1 MDNTLGALVEQY
13 KAEPS
18 PKLRRMIWNSILSEE
33 LAEVLKNISIT
44 PESDWFVFDDTIQ
57 AKRIVDR
64 KYLVVEVFVR
74 GEAMLG
80 FCCLFCATMRQN
92 GLRKKIPK
100 KRRTIALVS
109 AFPNAWGE
117 RYSAVESSAF
127 CVPAIALLSPNSKQD
142 IWSLSLPKRGF
153 SISNPP
159 TLSKNCAEA
168 LQSWICS
175 AKI

>member
-74 GEAMLG
+74 GDAMPRAS
-80 FCCLFCATMRQN
+80 FK
-92 GLRKKIPK
+92 GLRRIVRATQ
-100 KRRTIALVS
+100 RRIR
-109 AFPNAWGE
+109 E
-117 RYSAVESSAF
+117 E
-127 CVPAIALLSPNSKQD
+127 NSTRLWQ
-142 IWSLSLPKRGF
+142 
-153 SISNPP
+153 
-159 TLSKNCAEA
+159 
-168 LQSWICS
+168 LQWLARLRMQRPHSQRCQEMTFVYGS
-175 AKI
+175 TV

>member
-80 FCCLFCATMRQN
+80 FCYLINLGNYT
-92 GLRKKIPK
+92 
-100 KRRTIALVS
+100 
-109 AFPNAWGE
+109 
-117 RYSAVESSAF
+117 ESE
-127 CVPAIALLSPNSKQD
+127 LQ
-142 IWSLSLPKRGF
+142 GF
-153 SISNPP
+153 K
-159 TLSKNCAEA
+159 KNCPDYAEA
-168 LQSWICS
+168 DPGGEFHAAVAVAMACEVRDAQATFTAMSRDDIRVWIDRLES
-175 AKI
+175 EIKV